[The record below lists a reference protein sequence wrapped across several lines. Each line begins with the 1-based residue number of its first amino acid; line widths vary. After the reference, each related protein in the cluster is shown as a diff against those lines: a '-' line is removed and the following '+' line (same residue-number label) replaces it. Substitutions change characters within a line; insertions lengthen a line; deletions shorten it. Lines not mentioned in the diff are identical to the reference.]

1 MLKQLMTNEFEK
13 DVERNNKVHG
23 EFLFEFYSLLFIIIL
38 FTSTFKDITF
48 ILKTFYNMLKVL
60 I

>member
-1 MLKQLMTNEFEK
+1 MKKMWGEIIKFMESIFLNFE
-13 DVERNNKVHG
+13 
-23 EFLFEFYSLLFIIIL
+23 YSLLFIIIL